1 MQLKLVSSQFC
12 NKNFESTIYRLI
24 FESLFNFTRFAILP
38 FWIIASWSKRSS
50 QRNIYI
56 TLLQSSLLKSPFAT
70 KDFLI
75 TFPLLLPHLWLFRIS
90 LNSYTQIGLF
100 PSRKEF
106 QNLLSWIWG
115 IRKKPRK
122 TVSVNQE
129 LCSALLFVS
138 GNMEI
143 FGLFLSMPL
152 TRDLFVNSFLSI
164 LIAPSNS
171 ETIWLYLIHGKRYQ
185 SWWFFYFR

>member
-1 MQLKLVSSQFC
+1 MYERKWAIVQVQLKLVSSQFC
-12 NKNFESTIYRLI
+12 NKISLKRVHDISPF
-24 FESLFNFTRFAILP
+24 FESLFNSTRFAILP
-38 FWIIASWSKRSS
+38 LWIIASWSKRSS

-115 IRKKPRK
+115 NRKKPRK
-122 TVSVNQE
+122 SFRKSRVMFCTSVCFWE
-129 LCSALLFVS
+129 Y
-138 GNMEI
+138 GNFRIIPQYAANKRSLRQQFPEHTDSSLQFRNYMAV
-143 FGLFLSMPL
+143 LD
-152 TRDLFVNSFLSI
+152 TR
-164 LIAPSNS
+164 
-171 ETIWLYLIHGKRYQ
+171 
-185 SWWFFYFR
+185 